1 MNNDVETSLF
11 EKHGDGNSLVSLSIN
26 SHQGVVR
33 HRKEI
38 AEYLQKL
45 DEVISKYGASK
56 LWIFAGQIVN
66 YPDHK
71 FLSLDNLLI
80 FSIICAVAQAT
91 TQREKQLQIVTI
103 HKQREKE
110 CFNEF

>member
-1 MNNDVETSLF
+1 MLYLVWVTTLWEVAGCFLMNNDVETSLF

-56 LWIFAGQIVN
+56 LWIFAG
-66 YPDHK
+66 
-71 FLSLDNLLI
+71 
-80 FSIICAVAQAT
+80 
-91 TQREKQLQIVTI
+91 
-103 HKQREKE
+103 
-110 CFNEF
+110 